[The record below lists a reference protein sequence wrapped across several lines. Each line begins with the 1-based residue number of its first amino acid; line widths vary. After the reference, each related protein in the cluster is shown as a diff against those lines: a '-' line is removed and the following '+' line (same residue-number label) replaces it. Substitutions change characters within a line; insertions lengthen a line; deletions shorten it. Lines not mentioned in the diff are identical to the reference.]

1 MVHSSISLLEI
12 PMTVLTRWLPWSAAL
27 LPRRAAAAPPAA
39 VPPVAPVA
47 APASL
52 PEEQRAAL
60 AERRAQALRSMF
72 PMLYSLCARRADLW
86 RAIAIERY
94 LSQATNI
101 ADLELR
107 IQEIQ
112 RQRHFGWS
120 I

>member
-1 MVHSSISLLEI
+1 
-12 PMTVLTRWLPWSAAL
+12 MTVLTRLLPWSAAL
-27 LPRRAAAAPPAA
+27 LPRRAAGAPPAA
-39 VPPVAPVA
+39 VPPVAAPVA
-47 APASL
+47 AQPPL
-52 PEEQRAAL
+52 PEEQHAAL

-72 PMLYSLCARRADLW
+72 PMLYSLYARRADLW

-107 IQEIQ
+107 IQEVQ

-120 I
+120 T